1 MTYLSFKRTHKAGQG
16 GSLAHHADHPV
27 GYHFECDAVDAIFQL
42 LSYFFILF
50 CFFKLFWEI
59 VTGIF
64 IVDGAV
70 VDIVV

>member
-1 MTYLSFKRTHKAGQG
+1 MIIGRENNVFT
-16 GSLAHHADHPV
+16 
-27 GYHFECDAVDAIFQL
+27 FQL